1 MAHDHRSCLL
11 KLELGTVL
19 ACDGEGCSVRL
30 ASSGKVL
37 TAVYSPLVKDRVR
50 IRRRQLVAIDTAEIP
65 PQIAWR
71 WFIGEVEAVGPQG
84 VSVRR
89 LDQPPGSCRV
99 VSNPAAGAT
108 APVGC
113 EVYYGHTD
121 DWEVADTV
129 SGDGPANADR
139 LAERYFP
146 YIETKLRQ

>member
-71 WFIGEVEAVGPQG
+71 WFRGVGAGAGGEG
-84 VSVRR
+84 VAAGR
-89 LDQPPGSCRV
+89 LYPPPGSCRV
-99 VSNPAAGAT
+99 ASSPAAA
-108 APVGC
+108 APVPVGC